1 MKTAIAAVA
10 GAIAAVLAAV
20 GISTTATA
28 ASEPT
33 PQVASSSDAV
43 EQAVKQAAPKAN
55 NTAGKSTNKSQTISR
70 QHALDI
76 SYKHAGITASRVTE
90 YDDVELD
97 WDDGR
102 PTWESEYNTGW
113 VEHEFDIDARTGKV
127 LDYERDTDD

>member
-1 MKTAIAAVA
+1 MKAAIAAVA
-10 GAIAAVLAAV
+10 GTIAAVIAAV
-20 GISTTATA
+20 GISTPATA
-28 ASEPT
+28 SSNSAVQ
-33 PQVASSSDAV
+33 QV
-43 EQAVKQAAPKAN
+43 VKQAAPKAN
-55 NTAGKSTNKSQTISR
+55 NTASKSQLISR

-76 SYKHAGITASRVTE
+76 SYKHAGITASQVTE

-102 PTWESEYNTGW
+102 PTWEIEYNTGW